1 MSNAGWSV
9 EMETGQEATASS
21 VSDLLSVAVIGP
33 DERRRQ
39 DVTLAL
45 QGPLCSEPR
54 PMAHYPA
61 MYEIGTFAEA
71 GFDVVLVELDSNPD
85 AALDV
90 IEGVSSAIPATV
102 MVYSS
107 ASDTD
112 LMIRCMRAGAREF
125 LPMPTLVSSMADA
138 LGRASARRRPAHP
151 VNKAGG
157 RFCVFW
163 GAKGGSG
170 VTTIATNFAIA
181 TAQESGQSV
190 LLIDLDLPLGDAVL
204 NLGLNPEYST
214 VDALQNH
221 ERLDAN
227 YLSRITIRHESGMS
241 ILPAPGKLVPVQYP
255 AEAIDKLIHVARQQ
269 YDCVVVD
276 TGSRFELTNTK
287 LFDPSAAVYLVSQV
301 SIPELRN
308 SNRLVSEFLN
318 AKVPNFEV
326 VLNRFENSPLGL
338 DDEQITK
345 ILTRKPS
352 WKIPN
357 NYMAVRDMQ
366 TTAIPLAMTDTPIA
380 RVIRQMAR
388 AAFGLTEKQAKKK
401 KLMNLF

>member
-45 QGPLCSEPR
+45 QGPLCSQPR
-54 PMAHYPA
+54 SIAHYPA

-71 GFDVVLVELDSNPD
+71 GFDVVLVELDSNPE

-214 VDALQNH
+214 VDALQNY

>member
-1 MSNAGWSV
+1 
-9 EMETGQEATASS
+9 
-21 VSDLLSVAVIGP
+21 
-33 DERRRQ
+33 
-39 DVTLAL
+39 
-45 QGPLCSEPR
+45 
-54 PMAHYPA
+54 
-61 MYEIGTFAEA
+61 
-71 GFDVVLVELDSNPD
+71 
-85 AALDV
+85 
-90 IEGVSSAIPATV
+90 
-102 MVYSS
+102 
-107 ASDTD
+107 
-112 LMIRCMRAGAREF
+112 
-125 LPMPTLVSSMADA
+125 
-138 LGRASARRRPAHP
+138 
-151 VNKAGG
+151 
-157 RFCVFW
+157 
-163 GAKGGSG
+163 
-170 VTTIATNFAIA
+170 
-181 TAQESGQSV
+181 
-190 LLIDLDLPLGDAVL
+190 VL

-255 AEAIDKLIHVARQQ
+255 AEAIDKLIQVARQQ

-287 LFDPSAAVYLVSQV
+287 LFDPTAAVYLVSQV

-338 DDEQITK
+338 DDDQITK
-345 ILTRKPS
+345 ILTRKPT

-357 NYMAVRDMQ
+357 NYIAVRDMQ